1 MKLISIA
8 LLALLSFAMIGSSD
22 PPSAT
27 SWNQPVVTIAGATS
41 TAVSA
46 FPLVTPPDTNL
57 HAWLVT
63 GTIGI
68 AQSSGCTAGSA
79 SVTFNWTDPRGAN
92 SYKPVNVGYA
102 SAVAT
107 PASGS
112 SLGSQVMI
120 GPLTLF
126 TSTTDPITVST
137 TVPACASFTYG
148 YAITVSQLY

>member
-8 LLALLSFAMIGSSD
+8 ILVLLSFALIGSSD

-27 SWNQPVVTIAGATS
+27 SWTQPAVTIAGAS
-41 TAVSA
+41 SAAVSA
-46 FPLVTPPDTNL
+46 YQLVQPPDTNL
-57 HAWLVT
+57 HAWLIT

-68 AQSSGCTAGSA
+68 ASSSGCTAGAA
-79 SVTFNWTDPRGAN
+79 SVTFNWSDPRGAN
-92 SYKPVNVGYA
+92 SYKPINVGYA
-102 SAVAT
+102 SAIAT

-137 TVPACASFTYG
+137 TVPACTSFTYG